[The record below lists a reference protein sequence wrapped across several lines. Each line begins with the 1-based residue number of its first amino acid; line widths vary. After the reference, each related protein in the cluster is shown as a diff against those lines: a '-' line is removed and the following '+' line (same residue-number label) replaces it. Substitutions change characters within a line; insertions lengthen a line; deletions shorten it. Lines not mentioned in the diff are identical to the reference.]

1 MRDIFANKINANTG
15 IAIILMILYIVS
27 GVNMPDEVNNL
38 VNSNMGAG
46 VLIIGAIGVFSKV
59 DEPCCAVLGFLVVYE
74 VMRRAKKHY
83 RDNRVVG
90 ASASGVVNRK
100 KHRGVSYAGFGF
112 SLEEG
117 FVNSEEKKQ
126 AATKKPISMGAV
138 EPLSS
143 NDKGNYAKF

>member
-15 IAIILMILYIVS
+15 LAIVVMTLYIVC
-27 GVNMPDEVNNL
+27 GVNMPDNVNNL

-46 VLIIGAIGVFSKV
+46 ILIIAAIGIFSKV

-74 VMRRAKKHY
+74 LMRRAKKHY

-90 ASASGVVNRK
+90 ASAISSVNRK
-100 KHRGVSYAGFGF
+100 KHRGVSYSGFGF

-117 FVNSEEKKQ
+117 FVSKEEKKQ
-126 AATKKPISMGAV
+126 ASNKNPISMGSV
-138 EPLSS
+138 EPLLS
-143 NDKGNYAKF
+143 NDKGNYAKY